1 MKSMINEQT
10 LAEIV
15 TKIDGEVSKAQK
27 KLREIAKREKEAG
40 VKFDLR
46 MAVEAE
52 IDTFKAARQFVT
64 VAMDM
69 DKEKED

>member
-1 MKSMINEQT
+1 MINEQT

-27 KLREIAKREKEAG
+27 KLREIAKREKESG

-46 MAVEAE
+46 MAIEAE
-52 IDTFKAARQFVT
+52 IDAFKTARQIVT
-64 VAMDM
+64 VAMDA
-69 DKEKED
+69 DKAKEAVE